1 MKNVRKLFA
10 ALLSVM
16 MLAALTILPASA
28 KDDSKTINVG
38 DNITITT
45 SDTYGASINIKL
57 SDYNIKA
64 YSFKTYTDLSYG
76 KKAKNKYDLYIP
88 SNVLKAKKGPL
99 IVLIHGGAYNS
110 GSKDDEASIGYL
122 YAAAG
127 YMVANIDYTPTA
139 KYNGVDL
146 LDMNKEL
153 FQGVKAAK
161 KKLTK
166 LGISCNE
173 MATFGYSAGGGLA
186 LTYAYTHAKD
196 SAIPVKFVSAGS
208 APADFTSDAWMNG
221 LYVKN
226 KREAAEFVS
235 GDKYTDAEVGPGTK
249 GEKLLKR
256 MSPITYLKKNSV
268 PTLLLYGE
276 QDYLVPTGQHK
287 AFLKK
292 LNKLGVYNEVYLN
305 PVGGHLSLVSVQGVQ
320 WLLRTLDWCNMFFT
334 N

>member
-1 MKNVRKLFA
+1 MKNIRKVFA

-16 MLAALTILPASA
+16 MLTVLTILPASA
-28 KDDSKTINVG
+28 KDDTKTITLG
-38 DNITITT
+38 DDITITT
-45 SDTYGASINIKL
+45 SDTNGASLTVDRDDLKIE
-57 SDYNIKA
+57 A
-64 YSFKTYTDLSYG
+64 YSFKAYTDLSYG

-88 SNVLKAKKGPL
+88 SNVQKAKKGSL
-99 IVLIHGGAYNS
+99 IALIHGGAYNS
-110 GSKDDEASIGYL
+110 GSKDDEASIGYI

-127 YMVANIDYTPTA
+127 YIVANIDYTPTA
-139 KYNGVDL
+139 KYNGVNL
-146 LDMNKEL
+146 LDMNNEIFKA
-153 FQGVKAAK
+153 VKAAK

-208 APADFTSDAWMNG
+208 APVDFTSDAWMNG

-226 KREAAEFVS
+226 KQEAAEFVT
-235 GDKYTDAEVGPGTK
+235 GDRYSEAEVGPGTK
-249 GEKLLKR
+249 GEAVLKK
-256 MSPITYLKKNSV
+256 MSPITYLNKNSV

-287 AFLKK
+287 DFLKK
-292 LNKLGVYNEVYLN
+292 LDKLGVYHEVFLN
-305 PVGGHLSLVSVQGVQ
+305 PYGGHLSLLSEAGVQ
-320 WLLRTLDWCNMFFT
+320 WMVRTLVWCDMFFI